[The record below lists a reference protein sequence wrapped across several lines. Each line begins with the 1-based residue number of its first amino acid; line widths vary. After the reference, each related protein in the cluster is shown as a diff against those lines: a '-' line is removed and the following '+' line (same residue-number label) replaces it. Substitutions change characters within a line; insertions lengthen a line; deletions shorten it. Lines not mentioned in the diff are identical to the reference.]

1 VAEYVP
7 DKEGMVALGEF
18 IDSKMDDVTE
28 AIADDARWYAHV
40 RTGTMQESTY
50 ADTASRPR
58 RVVSDSDHS
67 YYNEVGTEKMAANPF
82 LQPAL
87 FQERE
92 L

>member
-7 DKEGMVALGEF
+7 DNDGMAQLAAF
-18 IDSKMDDVTE
+18 LDRKMDDVTE
-28 AIADDARWYAHV
+28 AIAEDARWYAHV
-40 RTGTMQESTY
+40 RTGEMQEDTY
-50 ADTASRPR
+50 ADTESRPR

-67 YYNEVGTEKMAANPF
+67 YYNEVGTEKMPANPF